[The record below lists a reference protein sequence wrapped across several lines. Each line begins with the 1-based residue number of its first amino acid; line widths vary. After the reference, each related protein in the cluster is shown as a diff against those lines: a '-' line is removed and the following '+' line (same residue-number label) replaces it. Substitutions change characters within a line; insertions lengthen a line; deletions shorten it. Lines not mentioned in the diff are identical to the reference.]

1 MVHSFVLQLDERFL
15 YAWKTILCEI
25 PLFDFHNNE
34 IMVRSESLEAFYKR
48 NAAQNGIKP
57 PSLEGL
63 KKGTG
68 HLNVYRREDF
78 CKGRVT
84 PYNRRDF
91 YKVSLVIGRGTL
103 YYADKGIS
111 VDQDALLFSNPT
123 IPYSWEPAGPQ
134 AGYFTLFTENFI
146 TLESRSLNE
155 ANLFRAG
162 GTPVFFPTPDQV
174 ARISDIFEKML
185 VELDSDYIHKYDVL
199 RNYLSLVLHE
209 ALKLRPADS
218 YFQHTNASARIA
230 SLFIELLER
239 QFPIDTPDHV
249 LRFKRATDY
258 ASRLSVHVNH
268 LNRAVKEVTGK
279 TTTEHIA
286 DRITNEAK
294 ALLRHT
300 DWNVSEIAY
309 SLGFEYPAYFN
320 NFFKKQTD
328 QTPRS
333 FRQ

>member
-1 MVHSFVLQLDERFL
+1 MVQ
-15 YAWKTILCEI
+15 T
-25 PLFDFHNNE
+25 
-34 IMVRSESLEAFYKR
+34 ESIEAFYKR
-48 NAAQNGIKP
+48 NEVSNGIKP

-63 KKGTG
+63 KKGQG
-68 HLNVYRREDF
+68 HLNVFRREDF
-78 CKGRVT
+78 CKSKIT

-91 YKVSLVIGRGTL
+91 YKVSLIIGRGTL
-103 YYADKGIS
+103 YYADKGIV
-111 VDQDALLFSNPT
+111 VDRDALLFSNPT
-123 IPYSWEPAGPQ
+123 IPYSWEPSGPQ
-134 AGYFTLFTENFI
+134 AGYFCLFTENFI
-146 TLESRSLNE
+146 NFDSRSINE

-162 GTPVFFPTPDQV
+162 GQPIFFPDPE
-174 ARISDIFEKML
+174 RIPKISEIFEKML
-185 VELDSDYIHKYDVL
+185 LERDSDYLYKCDVL
-199 RNYLSLVLHE
+199 RNYLSLLLHE
-209 ALKLRPADS
+209 ALKLQPADS
-218 YFQHTNASARIA
+218 YFEHTNASARIA
-230 SLFIELLER
+230 ALFMELLER

-249 LRFKRATDY
+249 LRFKKATDY

-320 NFFKKQTD
+320 NFFKKQTH